1 MAVNLTSTGVDF
13 LTGRGKNKTVT
24 LSMTFKE
31 LERWAARQKIDTAKL
46 MTRSFGRAC
55 AGLKKKFR
63 QVVQNAGGV
72 NGVPKFKDFDAFT
85 KELRKVKGIE
95 DRPMG
100 GVLADPAFI
109 VSFKRNGWQIIGW
122 PDQSSG
128 KGTPL
133 AEWAIRFQDGGD
145 ALAEVQLQDPDWRA
159 YIHRKGIREIPRT
172 YAHNPRRVLPEPFG
186 GYVDQHLEEW
196 AKGALYKGL
205 AKMYQKYA
213 MRKGVA

>member
-72 NGVPKFKDFDAFT
+72 NGVPKFKDFEEFT
-85 KELRKVKGIE
+85 NALRSKSG
-95 DRPMG
+95 RTSPMG
-100 GVLADPAFI
+100 GVLADPAL
-109 VSFKRNGWQIIGW
+109 VVAFKRNGWQVIGW
-122 PDQSSG
+122 PD
-128 KGTPL
+128 KL
-133 AEWAIRFQDGGD
+133 ADWAEKFQDGGD
-145 ALAEVQLQDPDWRA
+145 AKAERQMADPSWRS
-159 YIHRKGIREIPRT
+159 YIHRKGIRDIPRN
-172 YAHNPRRVLPEPFG
+172 YAHNPRRVLPDPFG
-186 GYVDQHLEEW
+186 DYVKEHLEEW
-196 AKGALYKGL
+196 AKGAFYKEL
-205 AKMYQKYA
+205 ARQFQKA
-213 MRKGVA
+213 RVA